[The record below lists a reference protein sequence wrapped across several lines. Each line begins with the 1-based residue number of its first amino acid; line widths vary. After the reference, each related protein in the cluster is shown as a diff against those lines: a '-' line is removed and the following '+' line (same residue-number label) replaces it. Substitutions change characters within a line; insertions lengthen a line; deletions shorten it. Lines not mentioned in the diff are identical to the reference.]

1 MVRRPKGA
9 LKIFL
14 EHSLAVS
21 LVFLGYHCVY
31 KVIWILKQEGGRVL
45 QSPLN
50 MSLCLV
56 HKVGHMQFWDSPKP
70 CPCIKPGSKAIIY
83 FLLFLCSFCQSKN
96 IPGLLNCWHVN
107 HVAMEING
115 TLFKEKNKEMKWS
128 FQSKFYTYLA
138 FLPTLL
144 YISDQTDLS
153 NSFLFLK
160 SIYQISCPFNLLFT
174 WWKCLVNNFNLSWVY
189 YLFTCLHQMI
199 QENGLTL

>member
-21 LVFLGYHCVY
+21 LVFLAYHCVY

-115 TLFKEKNKEMKWS
+115 TL
-128 FQSKFYTYLA
+128 
-138 FLPTLL
+138 
-144 YISDQTDLS
+144 S

-174 WWKCLVNNFNLSWVY
+174 W
-189 YLFTCLHQMI
+189 
-199 QENGLTL
+199 